1 MLRIYSLRAHLHNLV
16 CKKNNV
22 KCSLLSSDVSVDHL
36 NPSSL
41 KLFLC
46 SRQFTVTLSNM
57 PRQFHYYFSKHKIW
71 VLSSDVSIWF
81 WLHLHLLSKINWN
94 HIYCD
99 QTKIKWDCY
108 TGDILFFLFQVELKQ
123 RFFSLLFPGCD
134 IFSLKLLNPKK

>member
-22 KCSLLSSDVSVDHL
+22 KFSLLSSDVSVDHL

-41 KLFLC
+41 KLFLY
-46 SRQFTVTLSNM
+46 SRLFTATLSNM
-57 PRQFHYYFSKHKIW
+57 PRQFHYYFSWHKIW

-94 HIYCD
+94 HIYHD

-108 TGDILFFLFQVELKQ
+108 TGDMLFFFFFVLGRIKTEIFPALSWMWY
-123 RFFSLLFPGCD
+123 FFS
-134 IFSLKLLNPKK
+134 